1 MRIWSHL
8 VDRVAVSILRPE
20 AQTTDSV
27 SEPTSL
33 VVGQTFETDSRA

>member
-1 MRIWSHL
+1 MRIRIHL
-8 VDRVAVSILRPE
+8 NDRVAIPILRPE